1 MASGFPMAELGGIS
15 SITEIRLDRAI
26 IDSPTPGPLIS
37 ARSLLKYFVRC
48 FLEEYFLS
56 FSIPFTCFFL
66 FAPLCLL
73 LSLPFGG
80 SGGLI
85 GYSSSILG
93 LIATCIQDQAG
104 KGAYLGMFSHQ
115 RVSLQS
121 KASPFCGLLAFFVAL
136 SVFP

>member
-37 ARSLLKYFVRC
+37 ASSLLKYFVRC

-73 LSLPFGG
+73 LSLPFECN
-80 SGGLI
+80 SLKAEMLSPSHTL
-85 GYSSSILG
+85 YPYNLG
-93 LIATCIQDQAG
+93 LFLA
-104 KGAYLGMFSHQ
+104 LGSLCLSFSI
-115 RVSLQS
+115 
-121 KASPFCGLLAFFVAL
+121 F
-136 SVFP
+136 